1 MDPYK
6 LLIADDEPHIRAGI
20 SALDWESIGVQV
32 CAIANNGKEAID
44 MASLCMP
51 DIILTDIRMPITD
64 GLEMA
69 EQILAR
75 NSDCMII
82 FLSGYEDFEYVKRAL
97 KMGACDYIL
106 KPAAPGEILNCCR
119 EALKQLRDKREHI
132 QAYQDLR
139 SMVARN
145 EDGRE
150 EGKETREHHGDL
162 RESRINSK
170 EIRFYIENNYGKD
183 LSLNDL
189 SELFHFNSIYINRI
203 LKKDTGYTFL
213 EILNNK
219 RMAVSLRLL
228 EETDLK
234 VSRIA
239 EQVGI
244 PDQRYFSTIF
254 KKYYG
259 CSPKQYKQNMKRKG
273 I

>member
-1 MDPYK
+1 
-6 LLIADDEPHIRAGI
+6 
-20 SALDWESIGVQV
+20 
-32 CAIANNGKEAID
+32 
-44 MASLCMP
+44 
-51 DIILTDIRMPITD
+51 
-64 GLEMA
+64 
-69 EQILAR
+69 
-75 NSDCMII
+75 
-82 FLSGYEDFEYVKRAL
+82 
-97 KMGACDYIL
+97 
-106 KPAAPGEILNCCR
+106 
-119 EALKQLRDKREHI
+119 
-132 QAYQDLR
+132 
-139 SMVARN
+139 MVARN

-150 EGKETREHHGDL
+150 EGKEIREHHGDL

-244 PDQRYFSTIF
+244 PDQRYFSTMF

>member
-1 MDPYK
+1 MNPYK
-6 LLIADDEPHIRAGI
+6 LLIADDEPHIREGI
-20 SALDWESIGVQV
+20 SALDWKRIDVEICG
-32 CAIANNGKEAID
+32 IANNGKEAID
-44 MASLCMP
+44 MAYLCRP

-69 EQILAR
+69 EQILEQ

-97 KMGACDYIL
+97 KMGASDYIL
-106 KPAAPGEILNCCR
+106 KPAAPEEILSCCR
-119 EALKQLRDKREHI
+119 EAIKRLRMKREHN
-132 QAYQDLR
+132 QVFQDLKSIVIR
-139 SMVARN
+139 
-145 EDGRE
+145 DGNNQ
-150 EGKETREHHGDL
+150 KEKEAKESRIF
-162 RESRINSK
+162 RESKINSK
-170 EIRFYIENNYGKD
+170 EIQLYIESNYKEN

-189 SELFHFNSIYINRI
+189 SKLFHFNSIYINRI

-228 EETDLK
+228 EETDLN
-234 VSRIA
+234 VNRIA

-244 PDQRYFSTIF
+244 SDQRYFSTLF